1 MARISIAQPFRIQ
14 FSSAAGN
21 WKESTIGLIGKQFRL
36 LASQYPRLY
45 LVSVFCFATLGYAY
59 LLLFP
64 ILFLIS
70 SYAAFKSLSSYQSLA
85 IEQLL
90 IQIIV
95 LVISAVVTYRIIR
108 FRTALP
114 QSTVK
119 RTRQPSSMLF
129 ELVDDYVRHYQSVK
143 INRIVF
149 SSDFELDIV
158 KTPRWSIPIWS
169 STTLI
174 IGIPILQCFSVTRFQ
189 CALARRIGQYS
200 RRRKWKG
207 NLLYQLRNIWSLY
220 SENGNYPS
228 FGYQPVCWFFSVFAA
243 IYRIISAPVARTEEL
258 AADTCAMDLFSD
270 DDVLD
275 LITVQMACHRYLE
288 DECLPAMQKMQASH
302 SMTADGIASGTV
314 SLICKLIHSD
324 RMVQW
329 VAKAG
334 SAESRLDDA
343 LPSLAM
349 RVQNIGHTQP
359 RMHVIEPESAASIY
373 LAGAG

>member
-1 MARISIAQPFRIQ
+1 MARISIAHPIRNQ

-21 WKESTIGLIGKQFRL
+21 WKESTIGLIGKQFQL

-45 LVSVFCFATLGYAY
+45 LVSVSCFASLGYAY
-59 LLLFP
+59 FLLFP
-64 ILFLIS
+64 ILVLIS
-70 SYAAFKSLSSYQSLA
+70 SYAVFKSLSGYQSLA

-90 IQIIV
+90 IQIFV

-129 ELVDDYVRHYQSVK
+129 ELVDNYVCHYRSDK

-149 SSDFELDIV
+149 TADFELDIV
-158 KTPRWSIPIWS
+158 KIPRWSIPIWS

-174 IGIPILQCFSVTRFQ
+174 IGIPVLQCFSVTRFQ
-189 CALARRIGQYS
+189 CALARRIGQFS

-220 SENGNYPS
+220 SENGDHPS
-228 FGYQPVCWFFSVFAA
+228 FGYQPVSWFYSVFAS

-288 DECLPAMQKMQASH
+288 DECLPAMHKIQADH

-329 VAKAG
+329 VTKAG
-334 SAESRLDDA
+334 SAEPRLDDT
-343 LPSLAM
+343 LPTLAM
-349 RVQNIGHTQP
+349 RVQNIGHVQP
-359 RMHVIEPESAASIY
+359 RMHVDEPESAASIY
-373 LAGAG
+373 LACAG

>member
-1 MARISIAQPFRIQ
+1 MARISIAHPFRNQ
-14 FSSAAGN
+14 FSSTAGN
-21 WKESTIGLIGKQFRL
+21 WKESTIGVIGKQFQL
-36 LASQYPRLY
+36 LASQYPELY
-45 LVSVFCFATLGYAY
+45 LVSVYCIASMGYAF

-64 ILFLIS
+64 VLVLIS
-70 SYAAFKSLSSYQSLA
+70 SYAVFKSLSSYQSLA

-90 IQIIV
+90 IQIFV
-95 LVISAVVTYRIIR
+95 LVISAVVTYSIIR
-108 FRTALP
+108 LRTALP
-114 QSTVK
+114 QNTVK

-129 ELVDDYVRHYQSVK
+129 ELVDDYVCHYRSDK

-149 SSDFELDIV
+149 TSDFELDIV

-169 STTLI
+169 STTLV

-189 CALARRIGQYS
+189 CALARRIGQFS

-220 SENGNYPS
+220 SENGDHPS
-228 FGYQPVCWFFSVFAA
+228 FGYQPVCCFFSVFAA
-243 IYRIISAPVARTEEL
+243 IYRIISAPVARAEEL
-258 AADTCAMDLFSD
+258 AADTCAMELFSD

-302 SMTADGIASGTV
+302 SLSADGIASGTV

-324 RMVQW
+324 RMVKW

-334 SAESRLDDA
+334 SEESRLDDT

-359 RMHVIEPESAASIY
+359 RMRVNEPGSAASIY
-373 LAGAG
+373 LADAG